1 MKIMETIENKYEK
14 RHCCGGK
21 KHRIGWIILG
31 VIGVTAF
38 AFLFGAVV
46 MWLWNCLMP
55 VIFHLGV
62 ITYWQAVGLA
72 VLGRLL
78 FGSFHHGSPH
88 NRSRHNFGPWKHKYH
103 MSDGGNCRDYT
114 HGSKWS
120 YYDQYWNEEGEKS
133 FNDYLKRKGENPVKE

>member
-1 MKIMETIENKYEK
+1 METLENKYQK
-14 RHCCGGK
+14 RHCCGGR
-21 KHRIGWIILG
+21 HRIGWIILG
-31 VIGVTAF
+31 VIGFTAF

-62 ITYWQAVGLA
+62 ITYWQAIGLA
-72 VLGRLL
+72 ILGRLL

-88 NRSRHNFGPWKHKYH
+88 SRGRHNFGPWKHKFH
-103 MSDGGNCRDYT
+103 TGDGSNCRDYT

>member
-1 MKIMETIENKYEK
+1 METIENKYQK
-14 RHCCGGK
+14 KHCCGG

-31 VIGVTAF
+31 VIGFTAF

-55 VIFHLGV
+55 VIFHLGI

-78 FGSFHHGSPH
+78 FGSFHHGGPH
-88 NRSRHNFGPWKHKYH
+88 NRSRHHFGPWKQKYH
-103 MSDGGNCRDYT
+103 TNDGGNCRDYT

-133 FNDYLKRKGENPVKE
+133 FNDYLKRKSENPVKE